1 MEIWFEIKNKQ
12 NRLKRQA
19 EKGVLVEGNCM
30 SKLMKQVYKGIVQ
43 G

>member
-19 EKGVLVEGNCM
+19 EKGVLVEGNFM